1 MNEGVNGGVLVD
13 VRDLSV
19 HFRVPPNF
27 MRGEKGGWVK
37 AVDHVN
43 LQIKQG
49 ETLGLVGESGSGK
62 STLGLAI
69 LQLAQ
74 TTSGSVWFDGQN
86 LTGMNDKELRAM
98 RRKMQMVFQ
107 NPIGSLAPRMT
118 VENVIREPMDILGI
132 GSKAER
138 SARVKELLK
147 LVSLYDYL
155 ASRYPHEFSGGQ
167 CQRIG
172 IARALAVQP
181 TFLVLDEPV
190 SALDVSIQAQII
202 NLLQELRD
210 RYQLTYLFVAHN
222 LAIVRHISDRVVVMY
237 AGKIMEVAA
246 RDELYDNP
254 LHPYTHALLSAV
266 PLADPVAELE
276 RERQVLTGEI
286 PSPLNPPTGC
296 RFHPRCP
303 LAIEECR
310 HVEPA
315 LEEKAPNHWAACIRV
330 PRSKNGGAANSI

>member
-1 MNEGVNGGVLVD
+1 MLVD

-19 HFRVPPNF
+19 RFRVPPNF
-27 MRGEKGGWVK
+27 IRGEKGGWVK
-37 AVDHVN
+37 AVDHVS
-43 LQIKQG
+43 LQIKKG
-49 ETLGLVGESGSGK
+49 EMLGLVGESGSGK

-69 LQLAQ
+69 LQLTQ
-74 TTSGSVWFDGQN
+74 ITSGSVWFEGQN

-118 VENVIREPMDILGI
+118 VKNVIREPMDILGI
-132 GSKAER
+132 GSQAER
-138 SARVKELLK
+138 SARVNELLK
-147 LVSLYDYL
+147 QVSLDEYL

-210 RYQLTYLFVAHN
+210 RYKLTYLFIAHN
-222 LAIVRHISDRVVVMY
+222 LALVRHISDRVVVMY
-237 AGKIMEVAA
+237 AGKIMEVAP

-266 PLADPVAELE
+266 PLADPVAELQ
-276 RERQVLTGEI
+276 RERQVLTAR
-286 PSPLNPPTGC
+286 SPPPKSSYRLSFSSSLSTG
-296 RFHPRCP
+296 H
-303 LAIEECR
+303 
-310 HVEPA
+310 
-315 LEEKAPNHWAACIRV
+315 
-330 PRSKNGGAANSI
+330 